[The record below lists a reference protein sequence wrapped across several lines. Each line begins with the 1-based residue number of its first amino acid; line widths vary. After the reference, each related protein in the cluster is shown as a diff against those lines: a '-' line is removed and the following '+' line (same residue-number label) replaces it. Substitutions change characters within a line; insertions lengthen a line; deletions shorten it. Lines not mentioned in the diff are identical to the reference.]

1 MCEDTLRNAGFNGR
15 IIRVHASKGKVIRAE
30 PVVAL
35 YEQGMVRHE
44 AGLHDL
50 EEEMMDFDPVTGL
63 AGGKSPN
70 RVDAAV
76 WALTELADLS
86 TSQPMLFMPSRYR

>member
-1 MCEDTLRNAGFNGR
+1 
-15 IIRVHASKGKVIRAE
+15 
-30 PVVAL
+30 
-35 YEQGMVRHE
+35 MVRHE
-44 AGLHDL
+44 VGLHDL

-76 WALTELADLS
+76 WALTELANLNQ
-86 TSQPMLFMPSRYR
+86 SQPMLFM